1 MIKYNLK
8 ELLAKKEFQEKRRIP
23 LSNIAKE
30 IGISRTTLSKI
41 ANSKGDYSTK
51 TEYIE
56 KLCIYFDVTT
66 NELMTILP
74 DPDSPKRNRP
84 PNKYNNL

>member
-8 ELLAKKEFQEKRRIP
+8 ELLSKKEFKEKRRVP
-23 LSNIAKE
+23 LGEVAEE
-30 IGISRTTLSKI
+30 IGISRATLSKI

-56 KLCIYFDVTT
+56 KLCKYFGVTPG
-66 NELMTILP
+66 ELMTIIP
-74 DPDSPKRNRP
+74 DPPEE
-84 PNKYNNL
+84 